1 MITNARMK
9 AVWKKTGE
17 NTYEFDHYEELKGD
31 INEFDSNILKIGGE
45 SQTDNEAII
54 EEKE

>member
-1 MITNARMK
+1 MITNARVK

-17 NTYEFDHYEELKGD
+17 NTYKFDHYEKLKGD
-31 INEFDSNILKIGGE
+31 INEFGSNILKIGGE
-45 SQTDNEAII
+45 SQTDNEVVI

>member
-31 INEFDSNILKIGGE
+31 INEFGSNILKIGGE

-54 EEKE
+54 EEAE